1 MLNLLVETKNEYTTH
16 LINILTPLIFEGL
29 QSIYKEAQD
38 IAGTDNVLKIFQSFL
53 KRIPKW
59 NQSIIEK
66 ETERIINSSHSYGW
80 LNDLI
85 KATLKANLIVLIFNP
100 TIKTQNRIDN
110 SFYQN
115 ININDFIHKVY
126 IECARDIWN
135 NPYLLYHNYPPIEI
149 KRNQRDCINII
160 KDCIRESIRKLLPV
174 KHILQ
179 IYLGEEMEL
188 NKLDDN
194 FEKAMTD
201 AEEKNLSKL
210 IKKDLE
216 NDNNLE
222 LKFNNNL
229 IQQTINSP
237 IQQTI
242 NSPIQQTINSP
253 IQQTINS
260 PIQQTIKSPIQQT
273 INSPIQQTINSPI
286 QQTINSPIQQTIN
299 SPIQN
304 NYETQNTHIITH
316 DYTSQTTS
324 DNKTIG
330 SRILNIINKNSVTSS
345 NSDSISE
352 VKQSIK
358 KMEEHI
364 IKQNESID
372 EKIKNIL
379 QKDLASDTD
388 LETSLNYSHED
399 NDKNYQEI
407 FTNDKNL
414 ISAKP
419 DANTKDKKYFD
430 SYLQF

>member
-29 QSIYKEAQD
+29 QSIYKEAQK
-38 IAGTDNVLKIFQSFL
+38 IANHDNVLKIFQSFL
-53 KRIPKW
+53 KGVPKW

-66 ETERIINSSHSYGW
+66 ETNRIVNSSHSYGW

-100 TIKTQNRIDN
+100 TIKTQNKIDN

-135 NPYLLYHNYPPIEI
+135 NPYLLYHDYPPIEI

-160 KDCIRESIRKLLPV
+160 KDCIREAIRKLLPV

-188 NKLDDN
+188 NNLDDN

-222 LKFNNNL
+222 LKFNNNNNNNL
-229 IQQTINSP
+229 IQPFKQIDLKPKTIQS
-237 IQQTI
+237 
-242 NSPIQQTINSP
+242 
-253 IQQTINS
+253 
-260 PIQQTIKSPIQQT
+260 
-273 INSPIQQTINSPI
+273 
-286 QQTINSPIQQTIN
+286 
-299 SPIQN
+299 
-304 NYETQNTHIITH
+304 
-316 DYTSQTTS
+316 TS
-324 DNKTIG
+324 DDKTIG
-330 SRILNIINKNSVTSS
+330 SKILNIINNNSVTSTDISLLIKEDSNITSS
-345 NSDSISE
+345 NSESNITSE
-352 VKQSIK
+352 LEKQKKEQNNNHNKQETIDAKMQEINKLTKEQNIK
-358 KMEEHI
+358 QETIDAKMEEI
-364 IKQNESID
+364 NKLTKQQNITEPETID
-372 EKIKNIL
+372 TKIKKIL
-379 QKDLASDTD
+379 KNDLIMDTD
-388 LETSLNYSHED
+388 LETSLNYSQEE
-399 NDKNYQEI
+399 NDQKYLQIFSNMGATAPVQPNNNNNKN
-407 FTNDKNL
+407 NNNNNNKN
-414 ISAKP
+414 
-419 DANTKDKKYFD
+419 KKYFNN
-430 SYLQF
+430 YLQF